1 MHATIQKPIDEI
13 LRHIEP
19 DEKVFVV
26 GCGNC
31 SMKCHSGGEPET
43 AAMAE
48 RLRKRGIIVTGWA
61 VPGGHGM
68 SLCKLSNT
76 KKVLQE
82 EYAEE
87 TSQTDSFLVL
97 SCGQG
102 VHTVLDATDGAMIHV
117 GCDTLF
123 GGETVTDT
131 DIAEYCSLCGECVI
145 EETGGLCPMT
155 LCSKSLLNGPC
166 GGAENERCE
175 VDPEKPCG
183 WILIYK
189 RLKELDRLEWLENY
203 KAPKNN
209 ARRSNPRSLKVSPT
223 QATFKSQTGEITI
236 SNQD

>member
-13 LRHIEP
+13 VSHLDP
-19 DEKVFVV
+19 GEKVFVV

-43 AAMAE
+43 EAMAE
-48 RLRKRGIIVTGWA
+48 RLKTRGVNVLGWA

-76 KKVLQE
+76 QKVLQE
-82 EYAEE
+82 DREE
-87 TSQTDSFLVL
+87 QTSQADSFLVL

-102 VHTVLDATDGAMIHV
+102 AHTVLDATDGAMIHV

-123 GGETVTDT
+123 GGETVTDS

-145 EETGGLCPMT
+145 EGTGGLCPMT

-166 GGAENERCE
+166 GGAENGMCE
-175 VDPEKPCG
+175 VDQEKPCG
-183 WILIYK
+183 WILIYDRMK
-189 RLKELDRLEWLENY
+189 KLDKLDRLETY
-203 KAPKNN
+203 KEPKNN